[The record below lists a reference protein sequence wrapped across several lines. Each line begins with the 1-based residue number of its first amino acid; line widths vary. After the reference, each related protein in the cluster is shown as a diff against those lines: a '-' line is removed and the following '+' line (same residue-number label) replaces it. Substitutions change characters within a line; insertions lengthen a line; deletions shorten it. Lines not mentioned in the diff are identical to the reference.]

1 MGNFKVIKPEELN
14 RNVFDMV
21 GKEWMLVTAGN
32 EENINT
38 MTASWG
44 GMGVMWGK
52 KVVFVVIRPERYTKK
67 FIDNSETMSLTFYNE
82 EYRKTLSYLGTVS
95 GKDENK
101 VEKSGLTKAFYNN
114 TPFFEE
120 ANTTLIV
127 RKLYKQDY
135 DPNCFIDKTIDGRWH
150 PQRDYHTMYICEILD
165 VLSQE

>member
-1 MGNFKVIKPEELN
+1 MSDLREVKPEALS

-32 EENINT
+32 EEALNT

-52 KVVFVVIRPERYTKK
+52 KVAFVVIRPQRYTKK
-67 FIDNSETMSLTFYNE
+67 FVDASDTMSLTFYNE
-82 EYRKTLSYLGTVS
+82 EYRKTLSYLGRVS

-101 VEKSGLTKAFYNN
+101 VEKSGLTVAFHNN
-114 TPFFEE
+114 TPYFKE
-120 ANTTLIV
+120 ANTALIV

-135 DPNCFIDKTIDGRWH
+135 DPSCFMEESVKERWY
-150 PQRDYHTMYICEILD
+150 PQQDYHTMYICEILD
-165 VLSQE
+165 VLVQE